1 MVTRT
6 RLIITLYVYY
16 LCCVDVNGDLLFRLN
31 GILYAKGTVGLAL
44 KHSPLSCQNHLAF
57 R

>member
-1 MVTRT
+1 MVTLT
-6 RLIITLYVYY
+6 RIIITSYVYY
-16 LCCVDVNGDLLFRLN
+16 LCCVDVNGDFLLRLN

-44 KHSPLSCQNHLAF
+44 KHSPLSGQNHLTF